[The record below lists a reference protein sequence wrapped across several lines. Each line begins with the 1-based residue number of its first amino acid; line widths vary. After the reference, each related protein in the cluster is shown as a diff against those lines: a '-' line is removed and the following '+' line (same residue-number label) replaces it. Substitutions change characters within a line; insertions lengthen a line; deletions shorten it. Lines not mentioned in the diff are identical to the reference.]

1 MPGGIYD
8 SYDRLV
14 KASSFTRQLRMQEVP
29 SQAGNTTGRIVFD
42 WQSPDNAYFIPA
54 SSYVLMTFD
63 IEKTGG
69 AAIAVSDA
77 VDLVENPGAAAV
89 SSVQHFINGVSVGL
103 QSQNPVAKQMLT
115 KAFMQRD
122 VKESI
127 GDVFNVTAS
136 RTHGSAGQQLIT
148 VFQPALGFYNLDTG
162 IAGRCRHQLELHMQT
177 NLIASMIESNNVAS
191 STGRSLP
198 GLTVTLSDIKFFA
211 AYATPQEPIK
221 PPSTQ
226 FINLTD
232 LHVSSQAHT
241 SSGSATQS
249 YTIPASTHKIFVTSQ
264 HLDVTAATARGATG
278 FQGCLNNASAPPSVD
293 YAGQQV
299 PARVYTNA
307 SSDVHRAYLDLY
319 AGALLA
325 SGQSTYDNLS
335 EWIDNKL
342 YLHSFPKAADD
353 TSTNALVRFNSDG
366 NTTPS
371 NVFVGAL
378 HDSVLTIQYGGG
390 NEITSVNYATV
401 S

>member
-42 WQSPDNAYFIPA
+42 WQSPDNSFFIPA
-54 SSYVLMTFD
+54 SSYVLMSFT
-63 IEKTGG
+63 ITKSGN
-69 AAIAVSDA
+69 AAIATSDA
-77 VDLVENPGAAAV
+77 VDMVENPAAAAV
-89 SSVQHFINGVSVGL
+89 SSCQHFINGVSVGL
-103 QSQNPVAKQMLT
+103 QSQNPIAKQMLT

-127 GDVFNVTAS
+127 GDMFNLTAN
-136 RTHGSAGQQLIT
+136 RTHGVAGNQLAT
-148 VFQPALGFYNLDTG
+148 VFQPALGLYNLDTG
-162 IAGRCRHQLELHMQT
+162 IAGRCRHQLELHMST
-177 NLIASMIESNNVAS
+177 NLVASMIESNDTGS
-191 STGRSLP
+191 SKGRSLP
-198 GLTVTLSDIKFFA
+198 GLSIVLTDIKFYA
-211 AYATPQEPIK
+211 AYATPMEPIK

-226 FINLTD
+226 FIGLTD

-241 SSGSATQS
+241 SNGSATQS

-264 HLDVTAATARGATG
+264 HLDLTAATATGATG
-278 FQGCLNNASAPPSVD
+278 FTGCLNSASAPPSID

-299 PARVYTNA
+299 PARVYT
-307 SSDVHRAYLDLY
+307 SDQNDKNRAYLDLY
-319 AGALLA
+319 ASALLA
-325 SGQSTYDNLS
+325 SGQSTYDTFA
-335 EWIDNKL
+335 EWDANKL

-353 TSTNALVRFNSDG
+353 TSTNALVRFNADG
-366 NTTPS
+366 NTTQS
-371 NVFVGAL
+371 NVFLGAL
-378 HDSVLTIQYGGG
+378 HDSVLTLQYGAG

>member
-29 SQAGNTTGRIVFD
+29 SQANNTTGRIVFD

-54 SSYVLMTFD
+54 ASYVLMTFSLT
-63 IEKTGG
+63 KSGN
-69 AAIAVSDA
+69 AAIVASDA
-77 VDLVENPGAAAV
+77 VDLVENAGAAAV
-89 SSVQHFINGVSVGL
+89 SSCQHFINGVSVGL
-103 QSQNPVAKQMLT
+103 QSQNAVAKQILT

-127 GDVFNVTAS
+127 GDIFNLTAN
-136 RTHGSAGQQLIT
+136 RTHSVAGAALAT
-148 VFQPALGFYNLDTG
+148 AFQPALGFYNLDTG
-162 IAGRCRHQLELHMQT
+162 IAGRCRHQLELHMQS
-177 NLIASMIESNNVAS
+177 NLIASMIESNDVANS
-191 STGRSLP
+191 KGRSLA
-198 GLTVTLSDIKFFA
+198 GLTVTLTDIKYYA
-211 AYATPQEPIK
+211 AYATPMEPIQ

-299 PARVYTNA
+299 PARVYTDA

-353 TSTNALVRFNSDG
+353 TSTNALVRFNADG
-366 NTTPS
+366 NTTQS
-371 NVFVGAL
+371 NVFLGAL
-378 HDSVLTIQYGGG
+378 HDSVLTLQYGAD
-390 NEITSVNYATV
+390 NAVTSVNYATI